1 MGLDLSQNRTP
12 ISLLPETVSMV
23 RLFSKVAER
32 LRLGQDQGISVKY

>member
-1 MGLDLSQNRTP
+1 MGLDLGQNRTP

-32 LRLGQDQGISVKY
+32 FMLG